1 MTVTIDQALNGLE
14 RFANS
19 ELIPRLPEGIGVAAA
34 ILMRMAK
41 DGGKE
46 RLLAMKDNF
55 FVQLT
60 GALDEEG
67 NVDIDRLY
75 KYARDEIDGKKI
87 KLFSIKDK
95 DMRFVAESMG
105 IQAPVVPHWA
115 WGVTMNMMYSDYYPV
130 AVEFGLNRPEFYA
143 ALAKAFLIDKD
154 GPGPERKLME
164 YYEHVVK

>member
-1 MTVTIDQALNGLE
+1 MVTIDQVFNGFE

-19 ELIPRLPEGIGVAAA
+19 ELIPRLSQGIGVAVA
-34 ILMRMAK
+34 IFIRMAK

-75 KYARDEIDGKKI
+75 KHARDEIDGKKI
-87 KLFSIKDK
+87 TLFSFKDK
-95 DMRFVAESMG
+95 DMRFDVTDVDKLYRY
-105 IQAPVVPHWA
+105 IQEA
-115 WGVTMNMMYSDYYPV
+115 
-130 AVEFGLNRPEFYA
+130 
-143 ALAKAFLIDKD
+143 
-154 GPGPERKLME
+154 
-164 YYEHVVK
+164 

>member
-55 FVQLT
+55 FVQL
-60 GALDEEG
+60 DEFCIRHITYSIAR
-67 NVDIDRLY
+67 ID
-75 KYARDEIDGKKI
+75 
-87 KLFSIKDK
+87 
-95 DMRFVAESMG
+95 
-105 IQAPVVPHWA
+105 
-115 WGVTMNMMYSDYYPV
+115 
-130 AVEFGLNRPEFYA
+130 FGTP
-143 ALAKAFLIDKD
+143 
-154 GPGPERKLME
+154 
-164 YYEHVVK
+164 

>member
-1 MTVTIDQALNGLE
+1 MVTIDQAFNGFE

-19 ELIPRLPEGIGVAAA
+19 ELIPRLSQVIGVAVA
-34 ILMRMAK
+34 IFIRMAK

-75 KYARDEIDGKKI
+75 KHARDVIDGKKI
-87 KLFSIKDK
+87 TLFSFKDK
-95 DMRFVAESMG
+95 DMRFDVTDVDKLYRY
-105 IQAPVVPHWA
+105 IQEA
-115 WGVTMNMMYSDYYPV
+115 
-130 AVEFGLNRPEFYA
+130 
-143 ALAKAFLIDKD
+143 
-154 GPGPERKLME
+154 
-164 YYEHVVK
+164 